1 MVLVDDSLDF
11 HPGDYIKDII
21 EDLNLSRTELAI
33 KLDVELETL
42 NNLIDGKIDLDEELA
57 YKLEKLT
64 GVDSK
69 TWLNLQESY
78 KEKVSKN

>member
-1 MVLVDDSLDF
+1 MVLIGNNLAF
-11 HPGDYIKDII
+11 HPGDYVKDIV

-33 KLDVELETL
+33 KLDVELETV
-42 NNLIDGKIDLDEELA
+42 NNLIDGKIDLDEDLT
-57 YKLEKLT
+57 YKLEKFT

>member
-1 MVLVDDSLDF
+1 MVLVGDTLAF
-11 HPGDYIKDII
+11 HPGDYVKDIV
-21 EDLNLSRTELAI
+21 EDLNLSRSELAF

-57 YKLEKLT
+57 YKLEKFT
-64 GVDSK
+64 RIDVK

-78 KEKVSKN
+78 NKKVSKN

>member
-1 MVLVDDSLDF
+1 MVLVGNTLAF
-11 HPGDYIKDII
+11 HPGDYVKDIV
-21 EDLNLSRTELAI
+21 EDLNLSRTELAV

-64 GVDSK
+64 GVDVK

-78 KEKVSKN
+78 NEKVSKN